1 MSEKAVFDYIDN
13 DPLVLIT
20 LINPLSNKKV
30 RAYAYLDTG
39 SDAVVIPKDL
49 WVKLRL
55 EMLNR
60 ANVSAVGGVV
70 TTWYTWLHLQF
81 LEDYHRNIIAFY
93 QDDGD
98 VLIGRNVIDKYSVTF
113 DGRNSILII
122 GVQAIR
128 VWWFIPL
135 AWGKSI
141 AHEMVKPHTQFGNR
155 LM

>member
-39 SDAVVIPKDL
+39 SDAVVIPRDIWL
-49 WVKLRL
+49 KLKL

-70 TTWYTWLHLQF
+70 TTWYTWITLQF
-81 LEDYHRNIIAFY
+81 LEDEHRDIIAFY
-93 QDDGD
+93 QDNGD

-113 DGRNSILII
+113 DGRNSSLII
-122 GVQAIR
+122 
-128 VWWFIPL
+128 
-135 AWGKSI
+135 S
-141 AHEMVKPHTQFGNR
+141 M
-155 LM
+155 

>member
-1 MSEKAVFDYIDN
+1 MSEKSIFEYIDN

-20 LINPLSNKKV
+20 LVNPVSNEKA
-30 RAYAYLDTG
+30 RSYAYLDTG

-49 WVKLRL
+49 WVKLGL

-81 LEDYHRNIIAFY
+81 LGDYHRDIIAFY

-98 VLIGRNVIDKYSVTF
+98 VLIGRNIIDKYSVTF

-122 GVQAIR
+122 DV
-128 VWWFIPL
+128 
-135 AWGKSI
+135 
-141 AHEMVKPHTQFGNR
+141 
-155 LM
+155 

>member
-1 MSEKAVFDYIDN
+1 MSEKSIFEYIDN

-20 LINPLSNKKV
+20 LVNPVSNEKK

-49 WVKLRL
+49 WVKLGL

-122 GVQAIR
+122 GV
-128 VWWFIPL
+128 
-135 AWGKSI
+135 
-141 AHEMVKPHTQFGNR
+141 
-155 LM
+155 